1 MWGNIQRCNVH
12 EVRVLEGEEEEENGI
27 GKNCMCN
34 GLNFPKFKLKI
45 LEAQQIPRG
54 QKTKSVN
61 IIVKLLKTK
70 YNEKIKKTATFYT
83 KRRKNDSITDTRN
96 DGGQKREDQHLQS
109 DNKKNPTWTW
119 QRTRW
124 WKRNLY

>member
-70 YNEKIKKTATFYT
+70 YNEKI
-83 KRRKNDSITDTRN
+83 
-96 DGGQKREDQHLQS
+96 
-109 DNKKNPTWTW
+109 
-119 QRTRW
+119 
-124 WKRNLY
+124 